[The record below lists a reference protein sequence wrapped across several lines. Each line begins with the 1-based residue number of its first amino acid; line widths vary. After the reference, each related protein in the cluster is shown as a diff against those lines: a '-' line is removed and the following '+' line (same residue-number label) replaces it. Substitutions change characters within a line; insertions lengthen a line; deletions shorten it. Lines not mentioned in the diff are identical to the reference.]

1 MQQPLYAMNII
12 IKNTNLLAMTDC
24 KIEKTNIYI
33 KDDQIVHIGNDYKL
47 KIDREID
54 GSNYITMPGFIN
66 AHTHIAMS
74 YFRNYGND
82 NDLMTWLNDYI
93 FPAEEKLNDEIVYN
107 ASLLSMAEMIKSGTT
122 TFADMYFYEEST
134 IKALEKSKMRAQISR
149 GLSSP
154 DEGNERLNENI
165 KLYKDYNG
173 LNGKLE
179 IALGPH
185 AIYTTDLDYLKQISK
200 LAEKYNMPI
209 HTHLSETRIENDQCY
224 QKYGKS
230 PTEIYNECGIFDN
243 RTIAAHGIY
252 LSDKDM
258 EILRDKNVSIIHNP
272 KSNLK
277 LSSGICDVPKLRE
290 FGINVGL
297 GTDSASSNNKQ
308 SMLAEIE
315 YASLIAKLKGAEKL
329 KAYEVLQMAT
339 VNNAKALGIFDK
351 VGSLETGKKADLIMI
366 DIDNINHRPE
376 NNLIGSICYS
386 TYESDIKLVMIG
398 GDIVYE
404 NGKFKYLDLDQIKEA
419 ANELSRLLI

>member
-1 MQQPLYAMNII
+1 MNIL

-33 KDDQIVHIGNDYKL
+33 KDDQIEHIGDDYKL

-54 GSNYITMPGFIN
+54 GSNYITMPGLIN

-122 TFADMYFYEEST
+122 CFADMYFFEAST

-154 DEGNERLNENI
+154 DEGNYRLNENI
-165 KLYKDYNG
+165 KLYKDFNE
-173 LNGKLE
+173 LNGKVE

-200 LAEKYNMPI
+200 TAERYNMPI

-230 PTEIYNECGIFDN
+230 PTELYNECGIFDN

-277 LSSGICDVPKLRE
+277 LSSGICDVTKLRE

-315 YASLIAKLKGAEKL
+315 YASLLAKLKGAEKL

-366 DIDNINHRPE
+366 DIDNINHLPE
-376 NNLIGSICYS
+376 NDLIGSICYS
-386 TYESDIKLVMIG
+386 TYEEDIKLVMIG

-419 ANELSRLLI
+419 ANDLSRLLLWSELI